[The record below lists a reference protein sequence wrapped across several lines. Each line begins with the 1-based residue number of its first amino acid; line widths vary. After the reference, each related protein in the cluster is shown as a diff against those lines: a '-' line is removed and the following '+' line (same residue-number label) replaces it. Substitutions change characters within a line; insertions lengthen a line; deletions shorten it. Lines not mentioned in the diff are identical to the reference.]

1 MVGRFTFCT
10 LHDCVVVVV
19 VLVCTPLLWTVIMTT
34 ASSSEIS
41 SVSYVQSGNGHL
53 CLGIVPGFVGVGFF
67 FLRQCCY
74 FLPFCFGV
82 QYGGC
87 FVKCRLNNFLSYGR
101 LNKLSF
107 LGANSWSV
115 ASSS

>member
-1 MVGRFTFCT
+1 MVGRFTFST

-53 CLGIVPGFVGVGFF
+53 CLGIVPGFVGVGYFF
-67 FLRQCCY
+67 Y
-74 FLPFCFGV
+74 DNVISYPFASGS
-82 QYGGC
+82 
-87 FVKCRLNNFLSYGR
+87 NMAAALSNVG
-101 LNKLSF
+101 
-107 LGANSWSV
+107 
-115 ASSS
+115 